1 MLLAGALA
9 WTLFAFAGYYA
20 WTQWPALVAVLLA
33 AAIVRPRV
41 ASAAWR
47 VLDLSLLAC
56 LACALAQTARL
67 PRGWRDAVSPHMR
80 AVDEIVLFNPDAHQS
95 VSLNPE
101 ATLRAAV
108 VMVLVLL
115 MFWTCREAFARGG
128 TRRIARTVAW
138 SGFAVAVVAIV
149 SKAIS
154 PELLYATWSP
164 GPSAS
169 PYGPFINR
177 NHMGSWLVMG
187 TPLVLGYMATRLQKR
202 GGRRGLAT
210 LDATTL
216 WLGGA
221 AAAMYAAS
229 ILSLSRS
236 TFLGMVAA
244 LLCAGFIAV
253 VHRGRGAAAW
263 LMGIVVV
270 SAFIAAAMPRT
281 ADLLSRFEHS
291 GIEAKWSRIQ
301 IWHDTLPMVRDF
313 PLTGVGLGAYRNA
326 MVVYQQA
333 DRELSFNQAHNHYLQ
348 LVAEGGLFLAIPL
361 VLAGVAF
368 ASTVLR
374 RMKEDR
380 SPTFWMRAGATAGII
395 GIGTQSLWET
405 GLRMPANALLFAAI
419 CAVAAYDPYPDR
431 GVETLAPPDRRTFGT
446 TKKGWDNPSPQ
457 RFRS

>member
-1 MLLAGALA
+1 
-9 WTLFAFAGYYA
+9 
-20 WTQWPALVAVLLA
+20 
-33 AAIVRPRV
+33 
-41 ASAAWR
+41 
-47 VLDLSLLAC
+47 
-56 LACALAQTARL
+56 
-67 PRGWRDAVSPHMR
+67 
-80 AVDEIVLFNPDAHQS
+80 
-95 VSLNPE
+95 
-101 ATLRAAV
+101 
-108 VMVLVLL
+108 
-115 MFWTCREAFARGG
+115 
-128 TRRIARTVAW
+128 
-138 SGFAVAVVAIV
+138 
-149 SKAIS
+149 
-154 PELLYATWSP
+154 
-164 GPSAS
+164 
-169 PYGPFINR
+169 
-177 NHMGSWLVMG
+177 
-187 TPLVLGYMATRLQKR
+187 
-202 GGRRGLAT
+202 
-210 LDATTL
+210 
-216 WLGGA
+216 
-221 AAAMYAAS
+221 
-229 ILSLSRS
+229 
-236 TFLGMVAA
+236 
-244 LLCAGFIAV
+244 
-253 VHRGRGAAAW
+253 
-263 LMGIVVV
+263 MGIVVV